1 MFRNPPSSPMPAAA
15 SRPRVRRAVGSVML
29 GLAVSLGAVAQTQ
42 MPMQVS
48 MQAPMQGQA
57 DTSPDGELGALS
69 ARWLNDAVQAAQ
81 ANGATAGLPLRMEVS
96 VGALDPRLRLAPCSR
111 VEPYLPTGARL
122 WGRTRLGLRCLDGA
136 TRWNVFLPVT
146 VKAFGP
152 AFVLTNNVASG
163 ALLTAADAAESEVDW
178 AADQAPVAASQ
189 ESWVGLTATRAL
201 VAGQT
206 LRQNM
211 VRAPDAFK
219 AGAQV
224 KVVAQGPGFAVTS
237 SGQAMSAG
245 AVGQNIRV
253 RMANGRVIGGIVA
266 EDGTIEAAL

>member
-1 MFRNPPSSPMPAAA
+1 MFRNPLSSLALLLPAAHGVPGR
-15 SRPRVRRAVGSVML
+15 SRARRVAWGVAL
-29 GLAVSLGAVAQTQ
+29 GMGLSLGAAAQE
-42 MPMQVS
+42 
-48 MQAPMQGQA
+48 
-57 DTSPDGELGALS
+57 PDGELGALS

-96 VGALDPRLRLAPCSR
+96 VGSLDPRLRLAPCNR
-111 VEPYLPTGARL
+111 VEPYLPSGARL

-152 AFVLTNNVASG
+152 AFVLTANVASG
-163 ALLTAADAAESEVDW
+163 TLLTAADAAETEVDW
-178 AADQAPVAASQ
+178 AADMAPVAASA

-219 AGAQV
+219 AGSQV
-224 KVVAQGPGFAVTS
+224 RVVAQGPGFAVTS

-245 AVGQNIRV
+245 AIGQNVRV
-253 RMANGRVIGGIVA
+253 RMANGRVIGGVVA
-266 EDGTIEAAL
+266 QDGTIEASL